1 MFVKLN
7 KELRNLVYYSI
18 NSFLL
23 IHSLTKL
30 SDILVNKKGPKG
42 SKWLRQYYL
51 QWDKDAHFYRTSST
65 VAVSFSMAACSEDIA
80 CKVRSSMSDSSSTDE
95 GSKRMP
101 SCISNSSCNI
111 TSSTFNFS
119 LNCIKILVRFITN
132 SNYNTRGFYN
142 NILTF
147 FKTLALDSSPDGEE
161 VLKLV
166 SHFFSTVVYTRQRL
180 CMFRPANNIQHNIP
194 QQNKDRH

>member
-1 MFVKLN
+1 MTRN
-7 KELRNLVYYSI
+7 NAAWCYRGEL
-18 NSFLL
+18 FLWEPY
-23 IHSLTKL
+23 ICFTK
-30 SDILVNKKGPKG
+30 KKKNG
-42 SKWLRQYYL
+42 
-51 QWDKDAHFYRTSST
+51 
-65 VAVSFSMAACSEDIA
+65 
-80 CKVRSSMSDSSSTDE
+80 DSV
-95 GSKRMP
+95 
-101 SCISNSSCNI
+101 
-111 TSSTFNFS
+111 
-119 LNCIKILVRFITN
+119 CIKILVRFITN